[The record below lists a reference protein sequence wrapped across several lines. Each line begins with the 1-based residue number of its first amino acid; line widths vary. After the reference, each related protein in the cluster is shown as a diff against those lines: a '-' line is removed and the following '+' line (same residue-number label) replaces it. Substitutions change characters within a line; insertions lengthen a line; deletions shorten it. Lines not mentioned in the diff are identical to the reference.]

1 MEYAGLANNPMNFTE
16 NQHGNVIL
24 EKLRMQKDSGR
35 FCDVTLY
42 VEGKQFKAHRNVL
55 ASCSSYFDTMLK
67 MQRIVKEHLT
77 ITCKS
82 SEVFQ
87 CLLNYMYTGSVV
99 IDKENV
105 CELVRLSNHFVVP
118 KLKNYCS
125 EYLERYLEVSNC
137 VSVREMADKYSMP
150 SLLKYSTNFIKNH
163 IDEVMKQK
171 ELLDAPIALVEA
183 FLSDDAWSVPQNS
196 LLPFVTHWVSQHISG
211 REQHTRKLLTFVDWS
226 AMDQQAITEHVDR
239 DPLYPQ
245 SEVALFAVLQALLSN
260 NLLFNKYQ
268 IVYES
273 LHGKFS
279 QGSSNSKSLVNNSEE
294 GSADVKEEAPSP
306 GSPGPNV
313 KQATESDHFLLR
325 AKKSKTTK
333 RTSGEGKTLDE
344 DRDEDDDAVGGRDP
358 DITYEGRYS
367 EDSSDDERLMKGG
380 SDHGF
385 KGFEVDEGFSKEE
398 PVIDIKVDMERSVR
412 TGGDDEDEEDDDDEE
427 EDDDDDDDDDDGS
440 GIAEDLSASRDSDGS
455 LSESLSSS
463 GRKALSRTRSGGIK
477 KRRSRTSTLGRSS
490 MRLTSS
496 KGNYPPGSARRGR
509 PPGTGKKQREAAA
522 AAAAA
527 AAMMDEEMGVT
538 LDGEER
544 LAVKK
549 LKCKQCK
556 FRASD
561 EAELETH
568 VNDVHQGTVDI
579 IYKCS
584 ECEFSCGYIKDY
596 YKHLKKHFPGPPFK
610 CDNCDYQCEKMVNL
624 VAHRSK
630 TCDDKPHHCTMC
642 DYKCRSRPYLLVHM
656 RSHTGELPYKCD
668 TCGRAYAMRSTLEQ
682 HLTSHS
688 KEQPYLCD
696 ACGFATKYIAH
707 LMAHK
712 RIHTGDVHRCT
723 FPDCKYSTPKKSQL
737 LSHARTHEG
746 VRPHTCHICGR
757 GFLEKSHLVRH
768 ERIHLDDK
776 PFKCDHCDYASSRRD
791 KLKEHYTRHHG
802 DNASARVPY
811 KARMSRV
818 GDPRKG
824 DNDVGDDFNADNASS
839 TQSSNHGMNLSSS
852 GGVGG
857 AIGSS
862 GEVAELLLA
871 HSMTQ
876 QHLKYATSF
885 AGLGANDG
893 HMNMDYHHQQQHQQM
908 HSNARLLAGVSNGDT
923 MHAEAKD
930 ALLGQAG
937 TIPAPPSAHHHMHQ
951 SAAAMAAMMLDG
963 RVGYHQSG
971 VSYGPGAMSQLPSQS
986 STQASDYPTMS
997 LF

>member
-1 MEYAGLANNPMNFTE
+1 MEYTALPNNPMNFTE
-16 NQHGNVIL
+16 NQHGNVML

-42 VEGKQFKAHRNVL
+42 VEGKQFRAHRNVL
-55 ASCSSYFDTMLK
+55 ASCSPYFNSILK

-105 CELVRLSNHFVVP
+105 CELVRLSNHFLVP
-118 KLKNYCS
+118 KLKDYCS

-137 VSVREMADKYSMP
+137 VSVKEMADKYIMP
-150 SLLKYSTNFIKNH
+150 SLLKCCSSFIKNN
-163 IDEVMKQK
+163 IEDVMKQN
-171 ELLDAPIALVEA
+171 ELLESPISLVEA
-183 FLSDDAWSVPQNS
+183 FLSDDAWTIPQS
-196 LLPFVTHWVSQHISG
+196 ALLPFVTNWVLQDVPG
-211 REQHTRKLLTFVDWS
+211 REQHTRKLLTFVDWTS
-226 AMDQQAITEHVDR
+226 MDQQAITEHVDR
-239 DPLYPQ
+239 DPLYPR
-245 SEVALFAVLQALLSN
+245 SEVALYAVLQALLSN
-260 NLLFNKYQ
+260 NLLFQKYQ

-273 LHGKFS
+273 LSGKFN
-279 QGSSNSKSLVNNSEE
+279 QGSSGML
-294 GSADVKEEAPSP
+294 SASTNAADSSPVKMEIPSPSGSP
-306 GSPGPNV
+306 GS
-313 KQATESDHFLLR
+313 KQGQAVNLFLVED
-325 AKKSKTTK
+325 KKLKSSKHSSIDEK
-333 RTSGEGKTLDE
+333 EMDE
-344 DRDEDDDAVGGRDP
+344 DGEEDEGDVSGDP
-358 DITYEGRYS
+358 DISYVGRYS
-367 EDSSDDERLMKGG
+367 EDSSDDDSQKRMKEETE
-380 SDHGF
+380 DQ
-385 KGFEVDEGFSKEE
+385 GFEGDEGFSKDE
-398 PVIDIKVDMERSVR
+398 PMIDIKVDMERSVR
-412 TGGDDEDEEDDDDEE
+412 TGGEDEDDEDDEDDDDME
-427 EDDDDDDDDDDGS
+427 GS
-440 GIAEDLSASRDSDGS
+440 GTAEDLSASRDSEGS
-455 LSESLSSS
+455 LSESGL
-463 GRKALSRTRSGGIK
+463 KALSRTRSGGVSK
-477 KRRSRTSTLGRSS
+477 TKNRRITVSRSS
-490 MRLTSS
+490 LRLTQQS

-527 AAMMDEEMGVT
+527 LMDDDMT
-538 LDGEER
+538 LNFDGDEQ

-561 EAELETH
+561 EAELDTH
-568 VNDVHQGTVDI
+568 VNDVHQGTHDVV
-579 IYKCS
+579 YKCS
-584 ECEFSCGYIKDY
+584 ECEFTCGYIKDY

-610 CDNCDYQCEKMVNL
+610 CDNCDYQCDKMVNL

-746 VRPHTCHICGR
+746 VRPHTCHVCGR

-776 PFKCDHCDYASSRRD
+776 PFKCEQCDYASSRRD

-824 DNDVGDDFNADNASS
+824 DQDMGDDFNIDNASS
-839 TQSSNHGMNLSSS
+839 TQSSNHGINLTS
-852 GGVGG
+852 GSVS
-857 AIGSS
+857 GSLAAGS
-862 GEVAELLLA
+862 GEMAEILLA
-871 HSMTQ
+871 HSMSAAQ

-885 AGLGANDG
+885 AGLSGNDG
-893 HMNMDYHHQQQHQQM
+893 HMNMDYHHHHQQQQQM
-908 HSNARLLAGVSNGDT
+908 HANTRLSLASVSSNGESMQT
-923 MHAEAKD
+923 ESKD
-930 ALLGQAG
+930 ALLAQTGS
-937 TIPAPPSAHHHMHQ
+937 IPTPNPAHHMQ

-971 VSYGPGAMSQLPSQS
+971 VGYGSGMSQLASQS
-986 STQASDYPTMS
+986 SSLPSSQSSEYPTMS

>member
-1 MEYAGLANNPMNFTE
+1 MNFTE

-42 VEGKQFKAHRNVL
+42 VEGKQFRAHRNVL
-55 ASCSSYFDTMLK
+55 ASCSPYFNSILK

-105 CELVRLSNHFVVP
+105 CELVRLSNHFLVP
-118 KLKNYCS
+118 KLKDYCS
-125 EYLERYLEVSNC
+125 EYLERYLDATNC
-137 VSVREMADKYSMP
+137 VSVKEMADKYSMP
-150 SLLKYSTNFIKNH
+150 SLLKYCSSFIKNN
-163 IDEVMKQK
+163 IEDVMKQT
-171 ELLDAPIALVEA
+171 ELLESPISLVEA
-183 FLSDDAWSVPQNS
+183 FLSDDAWTVPQS
-196 LLPFVTHWVSQHISG
+196 ALLPFVTNWVSQDVPG
-211 REQHTRKLLTFVDWS
+211 REQHTRKLLTFVDWT

-239 DPLYPQ
+239 DPLYPR
-245 SEVALFAVLQALLSN
+245 SEIALYAVLQALLSN

-273 LHGKFS
+273 LHIRFNQSSSVGKS
-279 QGSSNSKSLVNNSEE
+279 IAASNPSED
-294 GSADVKEEAPSP
+294 STPNVKLEVPSP
-306 GSPGPNV
+306 GSPSSNSKLAADGD
-313 KQATESDHFLLR
+313 QFLVDGR
-325 AKKSKTTK
+325 KSK
-333 RTSGEGKTLDE
+333 SGKTPDTGGKQV
-344 DRDEDDDAVGGRDP
+344 DVDDDEGDTGADV

-367 EDSSDDERLMKGG
+367 DDSTDDESQKHMKEET
-380 SDHGF
+380 DDQ
-385 KGFEVDEGFSKEE
+385 GFEGDEGFSKDE
-398 PVIDIKVDMERSVR
+398 PMIDIKVDMERSVR
-412 TGGDDEDEEDDDDEE
+412 TGDEDEE
-427 EDDDDDDDDDDGS
+427 EDDDDDDEDDDDDDDDDMEGS
-440 GIAEDLSASRDSDGS
+440 GTAEDLSASRDSEGS
-455 LSESLSSS
+455 LSESLSGS
-463 GRKALSRTRSGGIK
+463 GHKALSRTRSGGVS
-477 KRRSRTSTLGRSS
+477 KRKSRRISITNRSLRVTSGR
-490 MRLTSS
+490 
-496 KGNYPPGSARRGR
+496 GNYPPGSARRGR

-527 AAMMDEEMGVT
+527 AAMMDEEMAIT
-538 LDGEER
+538 LEGDEQ

-556 FRASD
+556 FRARD
-561 EAELETH
+561 DAELEAH
-568 VNDVHQGTVDI
+568 VNDAHQGAHDV

-584 ECEFSCGYIKDY
+584 ECEFTCGYIKDY

-610 CDNCDYQCEKMVNL
+610 CDNCDYQCDKMVNL

-630 TCDDKPHHCTMC
+630 TCDEKPHHCTMC

-746 VRPHTCHICGR
+746 VRPHTCHVCGR

-776 PFKCDHCDYASSRRD
+776 PFKCDQCDYASSRRD

-811 KARMSRV
+811 KARVSRV
-818 GDPRKG
+818 GDPRRE
-824 DNDVGDDFNADNASS
+824 NDAGDDFNVDNASS
-839 TQSSNHGMNLSSS
+839 THSSNHGINLTNPGIITGSL
-852 GGVGG
+852 GP
-857 AIGSS
+857 SS
-862 GEVAELLLA
+862 GEMAELLLA
-871 HSMTQ
+871 HSMSAAAQ

-885 AGLGANDG
+885 AGLGGNDS
-893 HMNMDYHHQQQHQQM
+893 HMNMDFHQPQQQQM
-908 HSNARLLAGVSNGDT
+908 HSNSRLSLSGVPSNGESL
-923 MHAEAKD
+923 HAETKD

-937 TIPAPPSAHHHMHQ
+937 PIATPPSAHHMHQ
-951 SAAAMAAMMLDG
+951 SAASAAAMAAMMLDG
-963 RVGYHQSG
+963 RVGYHQAG
-971 VSYGPGAMSQLPSQS
+971 VGYGAGSMSQLPSQS
-986 STQASDYPTMS
+986 SSLASSQSSEYPTMS